1 VGAFLAHGFIN
12 EAAEAFGEA
21 AGACFIQELP
31 HGIQEFRLAGWVIL
45 VLSWRFFFNTPT
57 GNPLGPP
64 STSFSCAERRPRPG
78 GRRREE
84 KQFTET
90 DLHQHWTASSKD
102 KHFGKRYDYTLWL
115 SRSPK
120 HSTQFNH

>member
-1 VGAFLAHGFIN
+1 VGHFGF
-12 EAAEAFGEA
+12 ELEVFFQYPDRKPAWPALDQFFMR
-21 AGACFIQELP
+21 GASASP
-31 HGIQEFRLAGWVIL
+31 G
-45 VLSWRFFFNTPT
+45 
-57 GNPLGPP
+57 
-64 STSFSCAERRPRPG
+64 G